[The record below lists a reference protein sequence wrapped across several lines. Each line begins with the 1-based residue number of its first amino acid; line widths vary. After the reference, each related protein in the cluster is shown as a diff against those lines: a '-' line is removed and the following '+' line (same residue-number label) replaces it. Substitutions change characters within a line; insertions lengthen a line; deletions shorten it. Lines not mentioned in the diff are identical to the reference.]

1 MTVSVITTDSIAVT
15 DSIVFLLCLP
25 PWILKWP
32 ATRTSQGG
40 ILETEWFLHAQPT
53 QGGLALGLSIPNWTS
68 GIFHSFQV
76 LNLCLWVVGTMYRL
90 FFLDFDICIKLIFLI
105 SYTEFIHF
113 DLETY
118 CKYVSVSGM
127 QKSKLLASEG
137 ILWGSIKKLQF
148 SIVLL
153 PQATGDADEQ
163 EGAYW
168 GQTLPAT
175 LETPEKGVNT

>member
-1 MTVSVITTDSIAVT
+1 
-15 DSIVFLLCLP
+15 
-25 PWILKWP
+25 
-32 ATRTSQGG
+32 
-40 ILETEWFLHAQPT
+40 
-53 QGGLALGLSIPNWTS
+53 
-68 GIFHSFQV
+68 
-76 LNLCLWVVGTMYRL
+76 
-90 FFLDFDICIKLIFLI
+90 
-105 SYTEFIHF
+105 
-113 DLETY
+113 
-118 CKYVSVSGM
+118 M

-168 GQTLPAT
+168 GQTLPVT